1 MNSVKSQ
8 DIEDRNHPD
17 YIDVSKLE
25 NWLKANI
32 AYSLD
37 QSLNFSKK
45 QTKSA
50 VKKNKPK
57 ERQSPNKM

>member
-50 VKKNKPK
+50 VKKKQTKRKTKPK
-57 ERQSPNKM
+57 